1 MWKQDRATNMENY
14 LYISLGIKRKAI
26 FSLLKSGRYMIPNY
40 IDGDFTIKL
49 HTACMIF
56 H

>member
-1 MWKQDRATNMENY
+1 MENY
-14 LYISLGIKRKAI
+14 LYIFLGIKRKAI
-26 FSLLKSGRYMIPNY
+26 FSLLKLDRYMIPNY

-49 HTACMIF
+49 HTDCMIF